1 MESGFQILRAQ
12 VIKNSF
18 QFSFF
23 PVYIYLSYPHFL
35 FYTASAFAF
44 FGYGLGGFF
53 FNEFAT
59 FYINPSNYSPD
70 ISYDTEHEKEK

>member
-1 MESGFQILRAQ
+1 LLL
-12 VIKNSF
+12 
-18 QFSFF
+18 
-23 PVYIYLSYPHFL
+23 YI
-35 FYTASAFAF
+35 ASAFAF

-70 ISYDTEHEKEK
+70 ISYDAEHENEK